1 MTANPAS
8 VVYVHPVTIEPETK
22 SWMWVL
28 ERKCDECGFDTRAF
42 SSDEIAGLSRCAG
55 EPWPTLLADPLVR
68 LRPRDDRWSA
78 LEYGCHVRDAFRLGC
93 YRVQRMLQE
102 DAPKF
107 DNWDQDATA
116 VSDHYDREDPLVV
129 AADVVEAANAFADL
143 YDRVS
148 ADQWERTGL
157 RSDGSLFTID
167 SFGRYFV
174 HDPMHHIVDV
184 QRGYEALNRAR

>member
-1 MTANPAS
+1 
-8 VVYVHPVTIEPETK
+8 
-22 SWMWVL
+22 MWVL
-28 ERKCDECGFDTRAF
+28 EAKCDECGFDTQAF
-42 SSDEIAGLSRCAG
+42 TSGEIARLSRDAG
-55 EPWPTLLADPLVR
+55 EPWPSLLADPLVR
-68 LRPRDDRWSA
+68 LRPREDCWSA
-78 LEYGCHVRDAFRLGC
+78 LEYGCHVRDAFRIGC
-93 YRVQRMLQE
+93 YRVQRMLLE
-102 DAPKF
+102 VAPKF

-184 QRGYEALNRAR
+184 QRGYEALNRAC